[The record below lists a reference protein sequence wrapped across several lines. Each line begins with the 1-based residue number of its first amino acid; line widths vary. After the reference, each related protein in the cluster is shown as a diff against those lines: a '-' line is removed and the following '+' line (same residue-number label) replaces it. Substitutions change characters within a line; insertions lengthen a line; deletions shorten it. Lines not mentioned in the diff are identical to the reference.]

1 MIKNKT
7 LFFTCVSQTK
17 RTNAFLSQTNLQEG
31 VITQH
36 VSTALNNGKKS
47 FTHALDTGG
56 KDLGPE

>member
-36 VSTALNNGKKS
+36 VSRALNNGKKS

-56 KDLGPE
+56 